1 MTSDLAISPITD
13 ADMPHVIAL
22 WQRAGLTRPWNDPTN
37 DIAFARKTPT
47 AEILVGRADGAIAAA
62 TMVGHDGHR
71 GWIYYLGVDPD
82 HRRKDFGRALM
93 TAAEDWLRAQGIEK
107 VMLMVR
113 SDNKQ
118 VQAFYDNIGYTV
130 QDRVVYS
137 RWLDGREMT
146 P

>member
-1 MTSDLAISPITD
+1 MATLEISAITD
-13 ADMPHVIAL
+13 ADVPAIITL
-22 WQRAGLTRPWNDPTN
+22 WQRAGLTRPWNDPSS

-47 AEILVGRADGAIAAA
+47 SEILVGRVDGTIVAA

-82 HRRKDFGRALM
+82 HQRKDYGRAIM

-113 SDNKQ
+113 SDNTK
-118 VQAFYDNIGYTV
+118 VQAFYDSIGYSV
-130 QDRVVYS
+130 QERVIYA
-137 RWLDGREMT
+137 RWLDGRPMT